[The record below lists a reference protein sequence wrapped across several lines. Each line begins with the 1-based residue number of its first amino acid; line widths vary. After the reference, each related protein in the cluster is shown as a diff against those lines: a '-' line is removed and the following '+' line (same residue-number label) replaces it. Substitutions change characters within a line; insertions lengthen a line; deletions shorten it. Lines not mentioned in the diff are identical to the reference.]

1 MKDSG
6 RLIHFIHEAMTR
18 AGVDTNAV
26 YFQLGFNPEYLN
38 KPDLRTPHDAQIAF
52 WEAVESVT
60 GDPDIGLRLAPH
72 LPTYSGDVIEY
83 LFFSSPTFREGGRRA
98 MKYLRL
104 FSDALHAQIEERGGK
119 AWMKVTT
126 SGRKAP
132 VLRHSEICITY
143 GLVRFLKNV
152 TDGAFSVE
160 QVCLRM
166 AKPAK
171 TAPYEKLFGCRV
183 SFDSEDSLIYF
194 DRALFDRPSPHSEPE
209 LLRLHEELAD
219 RQLFRLA
226 SQDVVDEIKQVLAG
240 NLEYENCDLESV
252 ARRLGRSPRRL
263 RLELANAGTSFNQV
277 LADFRYN
284 MAKRLL
290 ALTDEPI
297 ERIVYLTGFSE
308 ISTFYRAFRRWSGK
322 TPVQYRRDKKAR
334 LPAHHWAKGDA
345 GAV

>member
-6 RLIHFIHEAMTR
+6 RLIHIIHEAMTR

-52 WEAVESVT
+52 WEAVEAVT
-60 GDPDIGLRLAPH
+60 GDPDIGLHLAPH

-83 LFFSSPTFREGGRRA
+83 LFFSSPTFREGGKRA
-98 MKYLRL
+98 MKFLRL
-104 FSDALHAQIEERGGK
+104 FSDAFNARLEEDGDK
-119 AWMKVTT
+119 AWMKLVAT
-126 SGRKAP
+126 SKNVP
-132 VLRHSEICITY
+132 ILRHSEICITY
-143 GLVRFLKNV
+143 GLVQFLKNV
-152 TDGAFSVE
+152 TDGAFKLE
-160 QVCLRM
+160 RICLRM
-166 AKPAK
+166 AKPPKA
-171 TAPYEKLFGCRV
+171 AAYEKLFGCPV
-183 SFDSEDSLIYF
+183 SFDSDDSLIYF
-194 DRALFDRPSPHSEPE
+194 DKSLFERPSLHSEPE
-209 LLRLHEELAD
+209 LLRLHEELAEK
-219 RQLFRLA
+219 QLFRLA
-226 SQDVVDEIKQVLAG
+226 SQDVVDEIKQVLASS
-240 NLEYENCDLESV
+240 LEYEACDLESV
-252 ARRLGRSPRRL
+252 ANRLNRSPRRL

-322 TPVQYRRDKKAR
+322 TPVQYRRDKKAK
-334 LPAHHWAKGDA
+334 LPTHHWAKTD
-345 GAV
+345 VV